1 MHAAL
6 PALSGLAGFCLVA
19 GLGAQIVPK
28 VPKVPFPQPN
38 TPAAPTPTPTPGG
51 PGTTATVEGGVG
63 IGFQPDAQGNLVIA
77 QLAPGGAAE
86 RAKVPTGAVLRAV
99 DGKRTAGLSLE
110 QVRALCVGPVDSMVT
125 LTVETPR
132 EVLDFVLQRRPLVPN
147 NAGGATPGAPV
158 VPAGNGEF
166 PAWLRPGARATYFS
180 GQATMPGVST
190 QLIPDES
197 GFGWRDGNGRTYREE
212 DVPSTGG
219 GGLTQYDFVQVAADC
234 VAAMMTVHVFTDV
247 GLRTTTL
254 TSTQAQVG
262 DRNGLTDLWVPPAKL
277 RAMLEQESPGF
288 RVRRVK
294 YPLEGR
300 TYDALVQ
307 QIKGEGSW
315 QRYTYDLDTGLM
327 LVFSASS
334 TGAAVM
340 TRDGNR
346 LQQGAGGTTITSVVL
361 RNLRQVTLPWTGQQA
376 ADWLQPGKTLEYRGT
391 LANSLA
397 AGTLPPWGFAI
408 AATVERRLGDC
419 ALTKLVTRI
428 DYGTGQPQDSP
439 SVAAYG
445 PGSFGHLAIDPAR
458 LAKLQA
464 GQVYDRDPL
473 TGRQLG
479 CAAVDG
485 RTVTLLEQGP
495 MDLQRYTYDR
505 QSGMLVVFAQQQ
517 QQGPA
522 VISIEAR
529 LQQR

>member
-1 MHAAL
+1 MHQLSL
-6 PALSGLAGFCLVA
+6 PRIGVTALSLLTGI
-19 GLGAQIVPK
+19 GAQIVPK
-28 VPKVPFPQPN
+28 VPKIPFPTKNAETPAPPADQP
-38 TPAAPTPTPTPGG
+38 PAAPQPG
-51 PGTTATVEGGVG
+51 AVEGGVG
-63 IGFQPDAQGNLVIA
+63 IAFQADPQGNLVIA

-99 DGKRTAGLSLE
+99 DGKRTAGLTIE
-110 QVRALCVGPVDSMVT
+110 QVRALCIGPVDSMVT

-132 EVLDFVLQRRPLVPN
+132 EVIDFVLQRRPLASA
-147 NAGGATPGAPV
+147 AGPGPQPTAP
-158 VPAGNGEF
+158 AANGEF

-219 GGLTQYDFVQVAADC
+219 GGLTQYDFVHVAADC
-234 VAAMMTVHVFTDV
+234 IAAMQTIHVYTDAA
-247 GLRTTTL
+247 LRNTTL

-277 RAMLEQESPGF
+277 RAMLQQETPGY

-307 QIKGEGSW
+307 QVKSDSSW
-315 QRYTYDLDTGLM
+315 QRYTYDLDTGLL

-334 TGAAVM
+334 TGAPVL
-340 TRDGNR
+340 TREGNQ

-361 RNLRQVTLPWTGQQA
+361 RNLRQVTLPWTGQGA
-376 ADWLQPGKTLEYRGT
+376 ATWLQPGKSLEYRGT
-391 LANSLA
+391 YSNSLA
-397 AGTLPPWGFAI
+397 AGTMAPWGLVI
-408 AATVERRLGDC
+408 AATVEQRLGDC

-428 DYGTGQPQDSP
+428 DYGTGQPQDST
-439 SVAAYG
+439 SMAAYG
-445 PGSFGHLAIDPAR
+445 PGSFGHLAIDPKR
-458 LAKLQA
+458 LAELQL
-464 GQVYDRDPL
+464 GQVFDRDPL
-473 TGRQLG
+473 TGRQLA
-479 CAAVDG
+479 CAASDG
-485 RTVTLLEQGP
+485 RTVTLVEQGP
-495 MDLQRYTYDR
+495 MDLQKYTYDR
-505 QSGMLVVFAQQQ
+505 QSGVLIVFAQQQ

-522 VISIEAR
+522 VISIDTR